1 MLQKVRILKRFTL
14 AIVTLLSIAFSAATA
29 QTSAGTSIVGTWQ
42 GALDVGGTK
51 LRIVFHVA
59 KTDGGNF
66 VSTLDSPDQAA
77 TRIPVSST
85 TVRED
90 SVILTVASIGGLY
103 IGRISGDKSS
113 IEGRWNQGG
122 ASFSLA
128 LNRASTAAV
137 TVQTSAT
144 NATAQTSVDTSIV
157 GMWQGTLDAGGVK
170 LRAVFHVAKTDSDK
184 FVSTFD
190 SPDQGANGIPVSS
203 TTVNGDSVIFTLA
216 SIGGSYVGKIS
227 DDKSSIE
234 GKWSQ
239 NGASL
244 DLSLNRTSTAVKF
257 NRPQEPN
264 PPFPYKS
271 EEVSFENETTGMHYA
286 GTLTLP
292 DSGGRFP
299 AVILITGS
307 GTHNR
312 NEEVF
317 GHKPFLV
324 IADYLT
330 RRGIA
335 VLRIDDRGIG
345 GSTGKKSAVTSAD
358 HAKDVIAEIEFLKS
372 RRDIDPKRIGLVG
385 HSEGGIIA
393 PLVASQSKDVAFIVL
408 MGGPGV
414 PGYKIILSQLAL
426 IDKAAGESDTAINAA
441 LSMEKRLLDI
451 VITEKD
457 SVRAVGKLRYVLE
470 TENAATAAAAEASVG
485 QLLSPWYRS
494 FLSYDPNPVLRKVK
508 CPVLALWGSKDLQVS
523 PSENLPAV
531 ERALK
536 SGGNKDFKVVEIPGL
551 NHLFQDAKTGSPN
564 EYVQIEETF
573 SPAALKVMGDW
584 ILENTGQK

>member
-239 NGASL
+239 NGASS

-317 GHKPFLV
+317 GHKP
-324 IADYLT
+324 
-330 RRGIA
+330 RRYSRTKGSYCGRKGRGRRSGKLERREPRLLQSPGARPNRAVAPAECSGIPGRGPRRPA
-335 VLRIDDRGIG
+335 PQMRPFRVVRAGGESGDRDGRNDC
-345 GSTGKKSAVTSAD
+345 GSA
-358 HAKDVIAEIEFLKS
+358 
-372 RRDIDPKRIGLVG
+372 GLPG
-385 HSEGGIIA
+385 PAAG
-393 PLVASQSKDVAFIVL
+393 SQSRCQARDGGVAREMEWGCIASTRW
-408 MGGPGV
+408 GR
-414 PGYKIILSQLAL
+414 PGYCIQ
-426 IDKAAGESDTAINAA
+426 AI
-441 LSMEKRLLDI
+441 
-451 VITEKD
+451 
-457 SVRAVGKLRYVLE
+457 
-470 TENAATAAAAEASVG
+470 AAARWND
-485 QLLSPWYRS
+485 SP
-494 FLSYDPNPVLRKVK
+494 
-508 CPVLALWGSKDLQVS
+508 G
-523 PSENLPAV
+523 
-531 ERALK
+531 
-536 SGGNKDFKVVEIPGL
+536 
-551 NHLFQDAKTGSPN
+551 
-564 EYVQIEETF
+564 
-573 SPAALKVMGDW
+573 
-584 ILENTGQK
+584 